1 MYIRGAIRAW
11 TTGDAKTRIILA
23 KAGLH
28 KCKEIVSPFIHTC
41 GSGSLTRFSTGM
53 IYKRVLAVMIVLPSQ
68 AAFGQTRPAFKESFS
83 SQVKFD
89 TRELAKHFVQDQVR
103 IFQSP
108 VRDVAQKPANA
119 RFLIPFAIAGALIP
133 ADRHIQPTPSTGT
146 VNAARQISNVG
157 LIGTATTVGTLYIYG
172 VKKHNEHAHEAGFL
186 GTESFVNSFVMKEL
200 VNVISGRLRPEEGN
214 GHGDFFVNHSFDSS
228 FPSGHAMLTW
238 SMATVLADEY
248 PSTKS
253 RIFWYAVG
261 STVAATRVVG
271 QKHFTSDVI
280 VGSAAGYLIG
290 RYVFHARHHAMQHLE
305 HE

>member
-1 MYIRGAIRAW
+1 MQRGCPARR
-11 TTGDAKTRIILA
+11 KS
-23 KAGLH
+23 H
-28 KCKEIVSPFIHTC
+28 KEDLERDEVVPNKYWPQSRNPEISQ
-41 GSGSLTRFSTGM
+41 LL
-53 IYKRVLAVMIVLPSQ
+53 KRSACFGWLLAVIIVFPAQ
-68 AAFGQTRPAFKESFS
+68 PAFGQTQATFQGSFS

-89 TRELAKHFVQDQVR
+89 GRELAKRFVQDQVR

-108 VRDVAQKPANA
+108 VRDVAHKPANV
-119 RFLIPFAIAGALIP
+119 RFLVPFAIAGALIP
-133 ADRHIQPTPSTGT
+133 ADRHIQPAPSTGA

-157 LIGTATTVGTLYIYG
+157 LFGTAATVGVLYIYG
-172 VKKHNEHAHEAGFL
+172 IKKHNEHAHEAGFL
-186 GTESFVNSFVMKEL
+186 GTESFVNSFAMKEL
-200 VNVISGRLRPEEGN
+200 VNVISGRLRPDEGN
-214 GHGDFFVNHSFDSS
+214 GHGDFFVNHSLNSS

-280 VGSAAGYLIG
+280 VGSAAGYLIA
-290 RYVFHARHHAMQHLE
+290 RYVFHARHHAMEHLGDE
-305 HE
+305 